1 MEVAR
6 ETDLE
11 PPAIT
16 AMHCAA
22 ASNFVAQRFSQ
33 HFAQHFA
40 EQFAQQQF
48 ARHFAEQQS
57 ARDEENRLLRSCG
70 DDSRL
75 ADEQRQEQQQRQQ
88 QQQHQQQ
95 LLLLLQTQHRQQALV
110 ASQCEGPWRV
120 NGLGGASWPEAGAR
134 QNTIGGVGQEEHG
147 REKQTSFEKVIL
159 HSVPWFQA
167 EQQWEAEHHAVD
179 MNGTSRKRL
188 CREEEK
194 LSALLLASH
203 QAVMQQQREQLEL
216 QQRQKLVLDQSRE
229 LACSLASQP
238 EPCTVA
244 DQYVAASFTCSA
256 GDDPAFFAF
265 TFFSSSPFLWSSP
278 SSASPPLAF
287 HRSLPFS
294 SFCAAEPLPTVSSTA
309 ANKMSSAPPTGGSG
323 GGGGGGDR
331 GVQPMSLKEVQERI
345 DQLYGDRS
353 AKNLREGI
361 RKGFISVGKGVFA
374 GVGALV
380 AAPIAGAAQEG
391 GIGLVKGT
399 VAGVASLVVLPTI
412 GIVQGAQ
419 QLGQGIKNMPDA
431 VREMMKKDK
440 CEEEAEKG
448 EILEDPDVDKLNEQT
463 YSHTRETVEKIA
475 LETETEEATA
485 TSAAKAAADEAAATS
500 AAEAAAAAEKKG
512 EKREVKDEALYLV
525 LEVATDASSVEI
537 KKAYYKLART
547 CHPDKNPGDET
558 AKAKFQAVGEAYQ
571 VLMDPAKRE
580 QYDRF
585 GRAALEDTFM
595 DPGSFFTMAFGAE
608 RFKPLVG
615 ELTVAYTAAGNLTV
629 EEVKRWQARRE
640 RELADG
646 LLKRLGLW
654 LRGDEEGFVREA
666 VKQVD
671 ELKGEAFGV
680 AFLHCIGYAVWWE
693 CCHLVFVGLWLA
705 GDEEG
710 FVREAVKQVDELKGE
725 AFGVAFLHCIGY
737 VGWWN
742 FCYLVFVWLWLKGD
756 EEGFVREA
764 VKQVDEL
771 KGEAFGIAFLHCI
784 GEAVKQVDELK
795 GEAFGAR
802 REREL
807 ADGLLK
813 RLELWLKGDEEGFVR
828 EAVKQVDELKGE
840 AFGVAFLHCI
850 GYTYYSRAQV
860 LLGLTEL
867 LGIPGFVNAI
877 KESGHTLR
885 PSF

>member
-22 ASNFVAQRFSQ
+22 ASDFVAQRFSQ

-75 ADEQRQEQQQRQQ
+75 ADERRQEQQQRQQ

-120 NGLGGASWPEAGAR
+120 NSLGGASWPEAGAR
-134 QNTIGGVGQEEHG
+134 QNTIGGVRQEEHG
-147 REKQTSFEKVIL
+147 REKQTSLEKVIL

-244 DQYVAASFTCSA
+244 DHIARERGPAWVPASIPSA
-256 GDDPAFFAF
+256 
-265 TFFSSSPFLWSSP
+265 L
-278 SSASPPLAF
+278 
-287 HRSLPFS
+287 RR
-294 SFCAAEPLPTVSSTA
+294 AAEFLPNQDSTA
-309 ANKMSSAPPTGGSG
+309 ANKMSSAPPTGGSGSG

-485 TSAAKAAADEAAATS
+485 TSAAKAAADEAAATT

-537 KKAYYKLART
+537 KKAYYKHKPSHTPFPPKPSPQPPASSLIPCLQLVRACHPSLNLSSFPAFPRTVPPLSRPLFLYPLSAASAHLART

-654 LRGDEEGFVREA
+654 L
-666 VKQVD
+666 
-671 ELKGEAFGV
+671 
-680 AFLHCIGYAVWWE
+680 
-693 CCHLVFVGLWLA
+693 
-705 GDEEG
+705 
-710 FVREAVKQVDELKGE
+710 
-725 AFGVAFLHCIGY
+725 
-737 VGWWN
+737 
-742 FCYLVFVWLWLKGD
+742 
-756 EEGFVREA
+756 
-764 VKQVDEL
+764 
-771 KGEAFGIAFLHCI
+771 
-784 GEAVKQVDELK
+784 
-795 GEAFGAR
+795 
-802 REREL
+802 
-807 ADGLLK
+807 
-813 RLELWLKGDEEGFVR
+813 KGDEEGFVR

-867 LGIPGFVNAI
+867 LGIPGFVNAV
-877 KESGHTLR
+877 KESGHTMKTRYNAVDAALKLSEMKVNMDPQKPASEQPNMPEFLNSVWMISVLDIESTLR
-885 PSF
+885 HVVELVVKDKTASKEERKKRASGIMRLGKIFQGV

>member
-1 MEVAR
+1 
-6 ETDLE
+6 
-11 PPAIT
+11 
-16 AMHCAA
+16 
-22 ASNFVAQRFSQ
+22 
-33 HFAQHFA
+33 
-40 EQFAQQQF
+40 
-48 ARHFAEQQS
+48 
-57 ARDEENRLLRSCG
+57 
-70 DDSRL
+70 
-75 ADEQRQEQQQRQQ
+75 
-88 QQQHQQQ
+88 
-95 LLLLLQTQHRQQALV
+95 
-110 ASQCEGPWRV
+110 
-120 NGLGGASWPEAGAR
+120 
-134 QNTIGGVGQEEHG
+134 
-147 REKQTSFEKVIL
+147 
-159 HSVPWFQA
+159 
-167 EQQWEAEHHAVD
+167 
-179 MNGTSRKRL
+179 
-188 CREEEK
+188 
-194 LSALLLASH
+194 
-203 QAVMQQQREQLEL
+203 
-216 QQRQKLVLDQSRE
+216 
-229 LACSLASQP
+229 
-238 EPCTVA
+238 
-244 DQYVAASFTCSA
+244 
-256 GDDPAFFAF
+256 
-265 TFFSSSPFLWSSP
+265 
-278 SSASPPLAF
+278 
-287 HRSLPFS
+287 
-294 SFCAAEPLPTVSSTA
+294 
-309 ANKMSSAPPTGGSG
+309 MSSAPPTGGSGSG

-485 TSAAKAAADEAAATS
+485 TSAAKAAADEAAATT

-537 KKAYYKLART
+537 KKAYYKLVRACHPSLNLSSFPAFPRTLART

-654 LRGDEEGFVREA
+654 L
-666 VKQVD
+666 
-671 ELKGEAFGV
+671 
-680 AFLHCIGYAVWWE
+680 
-693 CCHLVFVGLWLA
+693 
-705 GDEEG
+705 
-710 FVREAVKQVDELKGE
+710 
-725 AFGVAFLHCIGY
+725 
-737 VGWWN
+737 
-742 FCYLVFVWLWLKGD
+742 
-756 EEGFVREA
+756 
-764 VKQVDEL
+764 
-771 KGEAFGIAFLHCI
+771 
-784 GEAVKQVDELK
+784 
-795 GEAFGAR
+795 
-802 REREL
+802 
-807 ADGLLK
+807 
-813 RLELWLKGDEEGFVR
+813 KGDEEGFVR

-850 GYTYYSRAQV
+850 GVAVKQVDELKGEAFGVAFLHCIGYTYHSHALALLGLTDMLGILGFVNTPYVLLPAVLHLPLLSFPTRPPVPPPPPIRYTYYSRAQV

-867 LGIPGFVNAI
+867 LGIPGFVNAV
-877 KESGHTLR
+877 KESGHTMKTRYNAVDAALKLSEMKVNMDPQKPASEQAAPFMVLPR
-885 PSF
+885 LLFFHQSSCLPPSPPAHPSGYQR